1 MLLLGLPPQRRA
13 GANGMEEGEGYG
25 VSIGK
30 GWRFGGVSKTFF
42 ARYHPGSLPETGGS
56 VKHFHKYL
64 LKTSCVWGGALCLT
78 WGDSTFM
85 KLEFWWWWALSQGN
99 PRARFH

>member
-64 LKTSCVWGGALCLT
+64 LKTSCVCVGGSVLDMGGLHLHEARVLVVV
-78 WGDSTFM
+78 GPF
-85 KLEFWWWWALSQGN
+85 
-99 PRARFH
+99 PRKP